1 MKTINRESIEQD
13 IIQSVETLRDASV
26 ALLGELIAQP
36 SLLGQ
41 EESAQAVM
49 ARVFGDELGLEVQAL
64 TIDEDSI
71 KDHPGY
77 SPSLVSYDG
86 RVNIIGTHQPSVEK
100 GKSIIFNGHIDVV
113 PVGDERLWS
122 RPPFEAWVDGD
133 KLFGRGASDMKAGI
147 VSYVMAFKALKTLGF
162 EPAAKVILQSVIEEE
177 CTGNGALACLVAG
190 HTADA
195 AIITEPTAGLMTC
208 QMGVLWLSLEIS
220 GKPAHAA
227 MATQGCSAVDFALAM
242 FAGLKTLEGEWNEPE
257 NRHHCYAHHPKPINF
272 NLGKI
277 QGGEWT
283 SSVPSMCRLD
293 IRIGFYPQKTLAQI
307 KTEIEAKLEEVFRAH
322 PHHASTHYAVGYR
335 GFQAQGCEID
345 MNQPVITSLQST
357 YADVIGKTLPLVTF
371 EGATDAR
378 FFNLYGGIPA
388 TCFGPAGGSIH
399 GIDEWV
405 SIDSMLDVTKVLAV
419 FMARWCGLNLV
430 ETKKPD

>member
-1 MKTINRESIEQD
+1 MKTTTINALEHD
-13 IIQSVETLRDASV
+13 IIAMVEGQRERAIS
-26 ALLGELIAQP
+26 LLGELVSHA
-36 SLLGQ
+36 SLLG
-41 EESAQAVM
+41 EEHSAQALVQ
-49 ARVFGDELGLEVQAL
+49 RVFSEELGLEVQAL
-64 TIDEDSI
+64 TIDEALI

-86 RVNIIGTHQPSVEK
+86 RVNMIGTHRPAVEQ

-113 PVGDERLWS
+113 PVGDERLWT
-122 RPPFEAWVDGD
+122 RPPFEAWVEGD
-133 KLFGRGASDMKAGI
+133 KLYGRGASDMKAGI
-147 VSYVMAFKALKTLGF
+147 VSYIMAFKALKQLGY

-208 QMGVLWLSLEIS
+208 QMGVLWLSLHIS

-227 MATQGCSAVDFALAM
+227 MATQGNSAVDVALEL
-242 FAGLKTLEGEWNEPE
+242 FAGLKTLESEWNEPG
-257 NRHHCYAHHPKPINF
+257 NRHPCYSHHPKPINF

-293 IRIGFYPQKTLAQI
+293 IRIGFYPEKTVAQI
-307 KTEIEAKLEEVFRAH
+307 KAEVEARLQALFDAH
-322 PHHASTHYAVGYR
+322 PAHASTHYEVIYG

-345 MNQPVITSLQST
+345 MNQPVITSLQQT
-357 YADVIGKTLPLVTF
+357 YADVTGEALPLVTF

-388 TCFGPAGGSIH
+388 TCYGPVGGSIH

-405 SIDSMLDVTKVLAV
+405 SINSMMDVTKVLAV
-419 FMARWCGLNLV
+419 FMARWCGLNRSV
-430 ETKKPD
+430 PD

>member
-1 MKTINRESIEQD
+1 MKTISINALEQD
-13 IIQSVETLRDASV
+13 IVAMVEALREESL
-26 ALLGELIAQP
+26 ALLRELVSHASFLGEEQ
-36 SLLGQ
+36 
-41 EESAQAVM
+41 SAQEVIK
-49 ARVFGDELGLEVQAL
+49 RVFAEELGLQVQEL
-64 TIDEDSI
+64 SIDESLI
-71 KDHPGY
+71 RDHPGY
-77 SPSLVSYDG
+77 SPSLVSYEG
-86 RVNIIGTHQPSVEK
+86 RVNVIGTHRPSVEQ

-113 PVGDERLWS
+113 PVGDERLWT
-122 RPPFEAWVDGD
+122 RPPFQPWVEGD

-147 VSYVMAFKALKTLGF
+147 VSYIMAFKALKRLGY

-190 HTADA
+190 HTAHA

-208 QMGVLWLSLEIS
+208 QMGVLWLSLEVS

-227 MATQGCSAVDFALAM
+227 MATQGSSAVDVALDL
-242 FAGLKTLEGEWNEPE
+242 FAGLKTLESEWNEPD
-257 NRHHCYAHHPKPINF
+257 NRHHCYRHHSKPINF

-293 IRIGFYPQKTLAQI
+293 IRIGFYPDRTVAQVRAQV
-307 KTEIEAKLEEVFRAH
+307 EAKLQALFLGH
-322 PHHASTHYAVGYR
+322 PAQLSAQYQVTYG

-345 MNQPVITSLQST
+345 MNESVMTSLQRT
-357 YADVIGKTLPLVTF
+357 YAAVIGEAMPLVTF

-388 TCFGPAGGSIH
+388 TCFGPEGGSIH

-405 SIDSMLDVTKVLAV
+405 SISSMMDVTKVLAV
-419 FMARWCGLNLV
+419 FIARWCGLNHA
-430 ETKKPD
+430 K

>member
-1 MKTINRESIEQD
+1 MKKISISALEKD
-13 IIQSVETLRDASV
+13 IVAAVETLRDDSIALLSELVSHAS
-26 ALLGELIAQP
+26 LLGEEQ
-36 SLLGQ
+36 
-41 EESAQAVM
+41 SAQSVM
-49 ARVFGDELGLEVQAL
+49 ERVFADELKLEVQAL
-64 TIDEDSI
+64 TIDESQI

-86 RVNIIGTHQPSVEK
+86 RVNVIGTHRPSVVQ

-113 PVGDERLWS
+113 PVGDERLWT
-122 RPPFEAWVDGD
+122 RPPFQPWVDGD
-133 KLFGRGASDMKAGI
+133 KLIGRGASDMKAGI
-147 VSYVMAFKALKTLGF
+147 VSYIMAFKALKRLGY

-208 QMGVLWLSLEIS
+208 QMGVLWLSVEIS

-227 MATQGCSAVDFALAM
+227 QATQGSSAVDFALAM
-242 FAGLKTLEGEWNEPE
+242 FAGLKTLESEWNEPA
-257 NRHHCYAHHPKPINF
+257 NRHHCYNHHPKPINF

-293 IRIGFYPQKTLAQI
+293 IRIGFYPEKTVEQI
-307 KTEIEAKLEEVFRAH
+307 KAEVEARLEALFLAH
-322 PHHASTHYAVGYR
+322 PAHLSAQYHVTYG

-345 MNQPVITSLQST
+345 MNQPVITSLQKT
-357 YADVIGKTLPLVTF
+357 YADVIGEAVPLVTF

-388 TCFGPAGGSIH
+388 TCYGPVGGSIH

-405 SIDSMLDVTKVLAV
+405 SIDSMMDVTKVLAV
-419 FMARWCGLNLV
+419 FIARWCGLN
-430 ETKKPD
+430 PAQ

>member
-1 MKTINRESIEQD
+1 MKTIHNNAIEQD
-13 IIQSVETLRDASV
+13 IIETVEMLRADSI
-26 ALLGELIAQP
+26 ALLSELVSHP
-36 SLLGQ
+36 SLLG
-41 EESAQAVM
+41 EELSAQAVM
-49 ARVFGDELGLEVQAL
+49 ARVFSEDLGLEVQAL
-64 TIDEDSI
+64 TIDENSI

-86 RVNIIGTHQPSVEK
+86 RLNIVGTHQPTVEQ

-113 PVGDERLWS
+113 PVGDERLWT
-122 RPPFEAWVDGD
+122 RPPFQPWVDGD

-147 VSYVMAFKALKTLGF
+147 VSYVMAFKALQKLGF

-208 QMGVLWLSLEIS
+208 QMGVLWLSLEVS

-227 MATQGCSAVDFALAM
+227 MATQGCSAVDFALAL
-242 FAGLKTLEGEWNEPE
+242 FAGLKTLEGEWNEPA
-257 NRHHCYAHHPKPINF
+257 NRHHCYSHHPKPINF

-277 QGGEWT
+277 LGGEWT

-293 IRIGFYPQKTLAQI
+293 IRVGFYPERTVDQI
-307 KTEIEAKLEEVFRAH
+307 KADIEAKLQEVFLAH
-322 PHHASTHYAVGYR
+322 PAHVSTQYEVDYR

-357 YADVIGKTLPLVTF
+357 YADVIGETLPLVTF

-405 SIDSMLDVTKVLAV
+405 SIDSMMNVTKVLAV
-419 FMARWCGLNLV
+419 FMARWCGLNPV
-430 ETKKPD
+430 K

>member
-1 MKTINRESIEQD
+1 MKTININALEQD
-13 IIQSVETLRDASV
+13 IVATVESLREESLALLSELVSHAS
-26 ALLGELIAQP
+26 LLGEEQ
-36 SLLGQ
+36 
-41 EESAQAVM
+41 SAQDVIR
-49 ARVFGDELGLEVQAL
+49 RVFTEELGLQVEAL
-64 TIDEDSI
+64 TIDESLI

-77 SPSLVSYDG
+77 SPSLVSYEG
-86 RVNIIGTHQPSVEK
+86 RVNVIGTHRPSEVQ
-100 GKSIIFNGHIDVV
+100 GNSIIFNGHIDVV
-113 PVGDERLWS
+113 PVGDERLWTQ
-122 RPPFEAWVDGD
+122 PPFQPWVEGD

-147 VSYVMAFKALKTLGF
+147 VSYIMAFKALKRLGY

-227 MATQGCSAVDFALAM
+227 LATQGSSAVDIALDL
-242 FAGLKTLEGEWNEPE
+242 FAGLKTLETEWNESA
-257 NRHHCYAHHPKPINF
+257 NRHHCYRHHAKPINF

-293 IRIGFYPQKTLAQI
+293 VRIGFYPERTVA
-307 KTEIEAKLEEVFRAH
+307 EIQAEVEARLEALFLAH
-322 PHHASTHYAVGYR
+322 PARLSAQYHVTYG

-345 MNQPVITSLQST
+345 MNEPVITSLQRT
-357 YADVIGKTLPLVTF
+357 YAAVIGEALPLVTF

-388 TCFGPAGGSIH
+388 TCFGPEGGSIH

-405 SIDSMLDVTKVLAV
+405 SINSMMDVTKVLAV
-419 FMARWCGLNLV
+419 FIARWCGLNQT
-430 ETKKPD
+430 E

>member
-1 MKTINRESIEQD
+1 MKTINISALEKD
-13 IIQSVETLRDASV
+13 IVAAVETLREESIALLSELVSHAS
-26 ALLGELIAQP
+26 LLGEEQ
-36 SLLGQ
+36 
-41 EESAQAVM
+41 SAQNVM
-49 ARVFGDELGLEVQAL
+49 ERVFADELQLEVQAL
-64 TIDEDSI
+64 TIDERQI

-77 SPSLVSYDG
+77 SPSLISYDG
-86 RVNIIGTHQPSVEK
+86 RVNVIGTHRPSVVQ

-113 PVGDERLWS
+113 PVGDERLWTQ
-122 RPPFEAWVDGD
+122 PPFEPWVDGD

-147 VSYVMAFKALKTLGF
+147 VSYIMAFKALKRLGY

-208 QMGVLWLSLEIS
+208 QMGVLWLSLQIS

-227 MATQGCSAVDFALAM
+227 MATQGSSAIDFALAL
-242 FAGLKTLEGEWNEPE
+242 FAGLKTLESEWNEPA
-257 NRHHCYAHHPKPINF
+257 NRHHCYSHHPKPINF

-293 IRIGFYPQKTLAQI
+293 IRIGFYPEKTVEQI
-307 KTEIEAKLEEVFRAH
+307 KAEVEARLQALFFAH
-322 PHHASTHYAVGYR
+322 PAHLSAQYQVTYG

-345 MNQPVITSLQST
+345 MNQPVIASLQRT
-357 YADVIGKTLPLVTF
+357 YADVIGEALPLITF

-388 TCFGPAGGSIH
+388 TCYGPVGGSIH

-405 SIDSMLDVTKVLAV
+405 SINSMMDVSKVLAV
-419 FMARWCGLNLV
+419 FIARWCGLNHAQ
-430 ETKKPD
+430 

>member
-1 MKTINRESIEQD
+1 MDLNMKTININALEQDIVATVAGLREESIELL
-13 IIQSVETLRDASV
+13 SELV
-26 ALLGELIAQP
+26 AQA
-36 SLLGQ
+36 SLLGDEQ
-41 EESAQAVM
+41 SAQAVIK
-49 ARVFGDELGLEVQAL
+49 RVFADELALEVQAL
-64 TIDEDSI
+64 TIDESLI
-71 KDHPGY
+71 KEHPGY
-77 SPSLVSYDG
+77 SPSLISYDG
-86 RVNIIGTHQPSVEK
+86 RVNVIGTHRPSVEQ

-113 PVGDERLWS
+113 PVGDERLWT
-122 RPPFEAWVDGD
+122 RPPFQPWVDGD

-147 VSYVMAFKALKTLGF
+147 VSYIMAFKALKRLGY

-208 QMGVLWLSLEIS
+208 QMGVLWLSLHIS

-227 MATQGCSAVDFALAM
+227 MATQGSSAVDVALAL
-242 FAGLKTLEGEWNEPE
+242 FDGLKTLESEWNEPA
-257 NRHHCYAHHPKPINF
+257 NRHHCYSHHPKPINF
-272 NLGKI
+272 NLGKV

-293 IRIGFYPQKTLAQI
+293 IRIGFYPEKTVAQI
-307 KTEIEAKLEEVFRAH
+307 KAEVEGRLQALFLAH
-322 PHHASTHYAVGYR
+322 PAHLSAQYHVSYG

-345 MNQPVITSLQST
+345 MNQPVIASLQRT
-357 YADVIGKTLPLVTF
+357 YADVIGDDVPLVTF
-371 EGATDAR
+371 EGTTDAR

-388 TCFGPAGGSIH
+388 TCFGPVGGSIH

-405 SIDSMLDVTKVLAV
+405 SIDSMMDVTKVLAV
-419 FMARWCGLNLV
+419 FIARWCGLNPT
-430 ETKKPD
+430 E

>member
-1 MKTINRESIEQD
+1 MKTINIQGIEHDIVATVEKLRAESIALLSELV
-13 IIQSVETLRDASV
+13 SHAS
-26 ALLGELIAQP
+26 LLGEEQ
-36 SLLGQ
+36 
-41 EESAQAVM
+41 SAQAVM
-49 ARVFGDELGLEVQAL
+49 ARVFAQELGLEVQAL

-86 RVNIIGTHQPSVEK
+86 RVNIIGTHQPAVEQ
-100 GKSIIFNGHIDVV
+100 GQSIIFNGHIDVV

-122 RPPFEAWVDGD
+122 RSPFQPWVDGD

-147 VSYVMAFKALKTLGF
+147 VSYVMAFKALKVLGF

-208 QMGVLWLSLEIS
+208 QMGVIWLSLQIS

-242 FAGLKTLEGEWNEPE
+242 FAGLKSLESEWNEPG
-257 NRHHCYAHHPKPINF
+257 NRHHCYSHHPKPINF

-293 IRIGFYPQKTLAQI
+293 IRIGFYPEKTVAQV
-307 KTEIEAKLEEVFRAH
+307 KAEVEAKLAQVFAAH
-322 PHHASTHYAVGYR
+322 PAHVSTQYSVEYR

-357 YADVIGKTLPLVTF
+357 YADVVGEALPLVTF

-405 SIDSMLDVTKVLAV
+405 SIDSMMDVTKVLAV

-430 ETKKPD
+430 K